1 MNKPMQY
8 RLIQLTGSVAQKIID
23 KSSTAQKVIDKSST
37 AQKVIDKVKTKIEF
51 SGDGHIDSLNETL
64 RNFKEAPF
72 LGNGISNI
80 EGKYKNDRW
89 YAEHNRYLYIL
100 STAGLLTL
108 IPYVAFILGLIIIA
122 RKTFLNKLKSNR
134 SIQDIGLVLYPSV
147 LLFAI
152 QINNAGMETYYYWI
166 FFGLAAA
173 WIRNSKSEDRNENS
187 IN

>member
-1 MNKPMQY
+1 MV
-8 RLIQLTGSVAQKIID
+8 R
-23 KSSTAQKVIDKSST
+23 
-37 AQKVIDKVKTKIEF
+37 
-51 SGDGHIDSLNETL
+51 
-64 RNFKEAPF
+64 
-72 LGNGISNI
+72 
-80 EGKYKNDRW
+80 
-89 YAEHNRYLYIL
+89 EHNRYLYIL